1 MFFIANF
8 LSSITLGR
16 RRTAECISNAGALNT
31 QAKVV
36 IFALSV
42 LASQIIHGTE
52 GNPEWAK
59 KSLDEIE
66 IRVSMIASFVSLGN
80 EMNTPNIER
89 Q

>member
-1 MFFIANF
+1 M
-8 LSSITLGR
+8 
-16 RRTAECISNAGALNT
+16 
-31 QAKVV
+31 V
-36 IFALSV
+36 IFALV
-42 LASQIIHGTE
+42 IILLASQIIHGTE

-66 IRVSMIASFVSLGN
+66 IRVSVIASFVSLGN

>member
-1 MFFIANF
+1 M
-8 LSSITLGR
+8 
-16 RRTAECISNAGALNT
+16 
-31 QAKVV
+31 V

-59 KSLDEIE
+59 KSFDEIE